1 MASFAAGYDRRKL
14 IPGMG
19 MAAVALS
26 ASMSFQPVAAPPVMD
41 LSGKTAF
48 STDAVRNVV
57 AGRDQLADQI
67 KAMGETP
74 QSSKPTSILGDALKI
89 LNPLDPRSAGASAVA
104 MMAGLSPMGILAA
117 GLIGAGSNLIHPLRQ
132 ANAAFTPPNPIAPKM
147 KPNLQPTTNYSSWAD
162 QVMTPIMAAPTMML
176 SGFGARKPEP
186 PRIDTLQRQ
195 FAAYDRLTR
204 NLGNLDRESGMDATQ
219 PGMLPETT
227 ISKMGPTFRQGLIKT
242 GQTDLPGIG
251 VERNIALALHAAPSP
266 SLG

>member
-1 MASFAAGYDRRKL
+1 
-14 IPGMG
+14 

-48 STDAVRNVV
+48 STGDVRNAA
-57 AGRDQLADQI
+57 AGRDQLAHQI

-74 QSSKPTSILGDALKI
+74 QSSKPTSVLGDALKI
-89 LNPLDPRSAGASAVA
+89 LNPLDPRSAGASALA
-104 MMAGLSPMGILAA
+104 IMAGLPPMGILAA
-117 GLIGAGSNLIHPLRQ
+117 GFIGAGSNLIHPLRQ

-162 QVMTPIMAAPTMML
+162 QVAPMTPIMAAPTMML

-186 PRIDTLQRQ
+186 QRIDTLQRQ

-227 ISKMGPTFRQGLIKT
+227 ISKMGPNFREGLYKT
-242 GQTDLPGIG
+242 GQTDLSGIG
-251 VERNIALALHAAPSP
+251 VGQNAIRALHAAPSP

>member
-1 MASFAAGYDRRKL
+1 MAT
-14 IPGMG
+14 M
-19 MAAVALS
+19 ALS
-26 ASMSFQPVAAPPVMD
+26 ASMSFQSVAPPPVMD
-41 LSGKTAF
+41 LSGKTTV
-48 STDAVRNVV
+48 STNDVRNAV

-117 GLIGAGSNLIHPLRQ
+117 GFIGAGSNLVHPLRQ

-147 KPNLQPTTNYSSWAD
+147 KPNLQPTINYSSWASK
-162 QVMTPIMAAPTMML
+162 VSPPMTPIMAAPTMML

-204 NLGNLDRESGMDATQ
+204 NLGDLDRKSGMDATQ

-227 ISKMGPTFRQGLIKT
+227 ISKMGPTYRQGLIKT
-242 GQTDLPGIG
+242 GRTDLPGIG
-251 VERNIALALHAAPSP
+251 VERNLALALHAAPSP